1 MRVPYG
7 WLREFV
13 ADLPDVDEAA
23 TRLTMGGVEVESVSR
38 PDPRLVDGLV
48 TARIVETAK
57 HPNADRLT
65 LCKVDDGEAVI
76 PIVCGARNMKAGD
89 VVVLAKPGTLLPDG
103 RKIARSKIR
112 GEESRGMLC
121 SAEEIGA
128 APGADGIVI
137 LDAATSPGLPAAS
150 LLGIDEAILELSV
163 TPNRG
168 DCLSI
173 RGVARELAALC
184 HLDLTP
190 EFDAI
195 STPTSGASGM
205 TVRIDVGDLCPIY
218 TGIEVQSV
226 TVSASPPW
234 LTARLRSAGLRPIN
248 NIVDVTNF
256 VLWELGQP
264 LHAFDRALL
273 CGSEIRVARAAKE
286 ETLETLDGEVRALEE
301 GDIVIRDAKG
311 AVALAGVMGG
321 ARTAVHS
328 ATRDLFLE
336 SAVFVPTAVRKTSR
350 RLGLVSDSSFRF
362 ERGVDAALVER
373 ALLRAADLI
382 TRVGGGKIVG
392 GVARAGAVPGAP
404 DPLTLRPARIS
415 RVLGIDIDTATAT
428 NVLSRLGCKVVTGPG
443 GDLSVTR
450 PSHRHDLER
459 EIDFVEEVARLGGYD
474 SIVAIAPAF
483 TRDRPASRGA
493 MDAAD
498 GARAALAAL
507 GASEVIGLSFS
518 APRANWRFPG
528 LHAEGADAVVV
539 ENPQG
544 ADTSELRKSL
554 LPALLAARATNVRNG
569 VATTDLF
576 SVGRTFSNHGGY
588 VEIDSVA
595 GMLAGPRRLRG
606 RSNEG
611 ALTFWQLKS
620 VCEVVAAA
628 IGCRSELRWSAIAGR
643 ADLHPRVGA
652 TIQAAGE
659 IVGYA
664 GEVHPDAL
672 EELDVAGPV
681 FVFELDIARLRQT
694 SAARTRYRPVPRFP
708 ASARDV
714 SLIVPFDLPAER
726 IIAVVRDLAD
736 PLVEQVEAF
745 DEYTGAGVEAGT
757 RAVAFRLRY
766 RATDRTLTDDEVS
779 ATHEKALAAVL
790 TALPVRLRA

>member
-7 WLREFV
+7 WLKEFV

-23 TRLTMGGVEVESVSR
+23 ARLTMGGIEVESISR

-89 VVVLAKPGTLLPDG
+89 AVVLAKPGTLLPDG

-128 APGADGIVI
+128 APGADGILI
-137 LDAATSPGLPAAS
+137 LDVDTSPGRAAAA
-150 LLGIDEAILELSV
+150 LLGIDETIFELSV

-184 HLDLTP
+184 NLELMP
-190 EFDAI
+190 EFDTLPT
-195 STPTSGASGM
+195 STPGASGIS
-205 TVRIDVGDLCPIY
+205 VRIDVDDLCPLY
-218 TGIEVQSV
+218 TGIEVQGV
-226 TVSASPPW
+226 TVAASPPW

-248 NIVDVTNF
+248 NVVDVTNY

-273 CGSEIRVARAAKE
+273 GGSEIRVARAAKGE
-286 ETLETLDGEVRALEE
+286 RLETLDGQARTLE
-301 GDIVIRDAKG
+301 DSDVVIRDTKG
-311 AVALAGVMGG
+311 VVALAGVMGG
-321 ARTAVHS
+321 AGTAVHS
-328 ATRDLFLE
+328 ATCDLFLE
-336 SAVFVPTAVRKTSR
+336 SAVFSPTAVRKTSR
-350 RLGLVSDSSFRF
+350 RFGLVSDSSFRF
-362 ERGVDAALVER
+362 ERGVDAAVVER
-373 ALLRAADLI
+373 ALLRAAELI
-382 TRVGGGKIVG
+382 TRVGGGKIAG
-392 GVARAGAVPGAP
+392 GVARAGAVPSAP
-404 DPLTLRPARIS
+404 DPIKLRPARIGQ
-415 RVLGIDIDTATAT
+415 VLGISVTAATAT
-428 NVLSRLGCKVVTGPG
+428 SALTRLGCEVVTRPG

-459 EIDFVEEVARLGGYD
+459 EVDLVEEVARVGGYEN
-474 SIVAIAPAF
+474 IAAVAPAF
-483 TRDRPASRGA
+483 SRDRPATRGA

-498 GARAALAAL
+498 RARAALAAL

-518 APRANWRFPG
+518 APRANRRFRG
-528 LHAEGADAVVV
+528 LHAEPAAAVVV

-544 ADTSELRKSL
+544 ADTSELRRSL
-554 LPALLAARATNVRNG
+554 LPALLLARATNVRNG

-576 SVGRTFSNHGGY
+576 SIGRTFSMESCY
-588 VEIDSVA
+588 VEIDAVA
-595 GMLAGPRRLRG
+595 GLLAGPRRLRG
-606 RSNEG
+606 RANES
-611 ALTFWQLKS
+611 ALTFWHLKS
-620 VCEVVAAA
+620 VCEAVAAA
-628 IGCRSELRWSAIAGR
+628 IGCRAELRWSAIASR

-652 TIQAAGE
+652 TIHAANE
-659 IVGYA
+659 SVGYA

-672 EELDVAGPV
+672 GELDVTGPV
-681 FVFELDIARLRQT
+681 FVFELDIARLRAT
-694 SAARTRYRPVPRFP
+694 NAAPARYSPVPRFP
-708 ASARDV
+708 ASSRDV
-714 SLIVPFDLPAER
+714 SLIVPLDLPAER
-726 IIAVVRDLAD
+726 VIEVVRGLAD
-736 PLVEQVEAF
+736 PLVEHVEAF
-745 DEYTGAGVEAGT
+745 DEYTGGGVEAGT

-766 RATDRTLTDDEVS
+766 RASDRTLTDDEVS

-790 TALPVRLRA
+790 TALPVRSRA